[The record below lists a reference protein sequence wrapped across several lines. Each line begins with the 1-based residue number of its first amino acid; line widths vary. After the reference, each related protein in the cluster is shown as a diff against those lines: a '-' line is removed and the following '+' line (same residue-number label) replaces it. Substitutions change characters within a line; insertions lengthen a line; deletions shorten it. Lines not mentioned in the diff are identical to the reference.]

1 MKFGDTNTHKP
12 RAIDP
17 MNFRAQ
23 ATGIGQTTRASRMTG
38 AMRAQRVADDIPE
51 GCRVCVPQA
60 EGYPPA
66 TGAEG
71 NGLAAMDP
79 VYQTKVNGR

>member
-1 MKFGDTNTHKP
+1 MKFGDTETHRP
-12 RAIDP
+12 RAIEP

-38 AMRAQRVADDIPE
+38 AMRAQRVADDIPQ
-51 GCRVCVPQA
+51 GRRDCVPQA

-66 TGAEG
+66 SGAG
-71 NGLAAMDP
+71 NVLTPTAT

>member
-1 MKFGDTNTHKP
+1 MKFGDSDTHKP

-38 AMRAQRVADDIPE
+38 AARAQRVADEIPA
-51 GCRVCVPQA
+51 GRRDCVPAA
-60 EGYPPA
+60 EGYPAASPALPDAPA
-66 TGAEG
+66 TI
-71 NGLAAMDP
+71 
-79 VYQTKVNGR
+79 YQTKVNGR